1 MVLFEFDR
9 RALKVILAR
18 YLLIGLP
25 IIFFS
30 FFLLNTVYNKKKSDF
45 LIQIEINQNN
55 LVSLHQYQFLKL
67 FQTSFDDLNVLANS
81 DELTRFI
88 TESSDQNY
96 SEAKDMFF
104 RFLNSKELYL
114 QLRFLSLDGDEVIRV
129 DRNVESREL
138 YERKNLQNK
147 RNRYYFKSLENLSSG
162 DLYIS
167 DFDLNVE
174 NGVIQRPYTPT
185 IRFGIPV
192 YDRGDK
198 QGFLLINLDGFTIL
212 DLLKDI
218 ASKTSQDIEIGI
230 LDATNY
236 LSLSSFDEDALL
248 ESSFFLNRGGG
259 NPLYKQLNE
268 NNKDDISFIR
278 DDLHYLYS
286 NLSTTNENFTPFF
299 DQISGTWFLISSFSE
314 SEMIKRYGDYF
325 IQYKGIQ
332 YIILLI
338 ESFLLLLFVIFA
350 TQKETEHL
358 LLLASGI
365 ISDFTHDGVLITNS
379 NRKVI
384 YCNPIFESIF
394 GFKLSDIKGKAP
406 SSFLKGDI
414 NPFLSYAKSGDVIWE
429 GNIWDVT
436 SENVHIQKYLRI
448 RTVSTSTS
456 KQIAY
461 YIGIY
466 SEPRNIPVIEDIY
479 EKREL
484 NMDYS
489 PFIHESVKPLLAKVD
504 LGENERK
511 IVIALRIKEFSVLR
525 SALTEEEENTLIS
538 NISLRVKKE
547 LSQNSAIIAPSSHML
562 FIALKTDDEP
572 IDRVMERIDRAVNS
586 IKFTDK
592 MYSIDYVSG
601 VSMAPEHG
609 DDVNDLI
616 QKANIALEAISRV
629 KNSKYLLFDHNVF
642 EEVNQYYKIKNQID
656 NAFINKEFY
665 VVYQPQN
672 NTKTNAIIGLEAL
685 VRWTS
690 STLGPVYPSTFVP
703 IMEEDSTQ
711 IKKLGKYILK
721 KVVRE
726 CKHLISNVSSDF
738 RISINLSSQEFV
750 DISIIK
756 ELVSQIQTEEFP
768 LQNISFEITETV
780 LSDNLDFTNSIIEIL
795 HHNNITV
802 AIDDFGTGYSSLG
815 YLKKLNTDKLKV
827 DRIFIKDYPEND
839 DGSILKAIAKLAHEL
854 NMKIIVE
861 GVETEIQRQF
871 IMDLGCH
878 EYQGYFC
885 SKPVA
890 IAEITK
896 LLDL

>member
-9 RALKVILAR
+9 RALKVILVR

-25 IIFFS
+25 IVVFS
-30 FFLLNTVYNKKKSDF
+30 FFLLTTLYEKRKTDF
-45 LIQIEINQNN
+45 LVQIEMNQNN

-88 TESSDQNY
+88 AEGSERNY
-96 SEAKDMFF
+96 GEAKEMFF
-104 RFLNSKELYL
+104 RFLSSKELYL
-114 QLRFLSLDGDEVIRV
+114 QLRFLNLEGYEVVRV
-129 DRNVESREL
+129 DRNIENREL
-138 YERKNLQNK
+138 YERRNLQNK
-147 RNRYYFKSLENLSSG
+147 SQRYYFKSLEDLNPG

-192 YDRGDK
+192 FYQGEK
-198 QGFLLINLDGFTIL
+198 QGYLLINLDGFTIL
-212 DLLKDI
+212 DLMKEI
-218 ASKTSQDIEIGI
+218 AIESKQDLEIGI

-236 LSLSSFDEDALL
+236 LSLSSFDEDTLL

-259 NPLYKQLNE
+259 NPLYKQILN
-268 NNKDDISFIR
+268 NNEEPRFLHN
-278 DDLHYLYS
+278 DLHYLYS
-286 NLSTTNENFTPFF
+286 RLTTSRENYRPIF
-299 DQISGTWFLISSFSE
+299 DQISGNWFLVSSFNE
-314 SEMIKRYGDYF
+314 SEMIDRYGEYF
-325 IQYKGIQ
+325 IRHRGVQ
-332 YIILLI
+332 YISLLV
-338 ESFLLLLFVIFA
+338 ESFLFLLFIILA

-379 NRKVI
+379 NRRVI

-394 GFKLSDIKGKAP
+394 GFRFADIKGKTP
-406 SSFLKGDI
+406 SNFLKGDI
-414 NPFLSYAKSGDVIWE
+414 NPFLSFPKNGDLVWE

-448 RTVSTSTS
+448 RTVSTSS

-466 SEPRNIPVIEDIY
+466 SEPRKAPVMEEIY

-484 NMDYS
+484 SMDFS
-489 PFIHESVKPLLAKVD
+489 PSILESIKPLL
-504 LGENERK
+504 GEMEEDQNERK
-511 IVIALRIKEFSVLR
+511 VVIALRIKEFSVLK
-525 SALTEEEENTLIS
+525 SALTEQEENTLIS

-562 FIALKTDDEP
+562 FIAMKINDEA
-572 IDRVMERIDRAVNS
+572 IESVMERIDRAVSS
-586 IKFTDK
+586 IRFTDK

-601 VSMAPEHG
+601 VSMAPDHG

-642 EEVNQYYKIKNQID
+642 EEVNQYYKIKSQIA
-656 NAFINKEFY
+656 NGFKNEEFY

-672 NTKTNAIIGLEAL
+672 NAKTNDIIGLEAL

-703 IMEEDSTQ
+703 IMEEDVTQ
-711 IKKLGKYILK
+711 IKKLGKYILNR
-721 KVVRE
+721 VVRE
-726 CKHLISNVSSDF
+726 CKDLLARVPSDF
-738 RISINLSSQEFV
+738 RISINLSSQEFI
-750 DISIIK
+750 DINIIK
-756 ELVSQIQTEEFP
+756 DLVSQIQTEDFSLE
-768 LQNISFEITETV
+768 NISFEITETV
-780 LSDNLDFTNSIIEIL
+780 LSDDLDFTNTIIETL

-827 DRIFIKDYPEND
+827 DRIFIKDYPKDD
-839 DGSILKAIAKLAHEL
+839 DGSILKAIAILAHEL

-861 GVETEIQRQF
+861 GVETEEQRQF
-871 IMDLGCH
+871 IMELGCQ

-885 SKPVA
+885 SKPVS
-890 IAEITK
+890 IAEIMK
-896 LLDL
+896 LLDLK